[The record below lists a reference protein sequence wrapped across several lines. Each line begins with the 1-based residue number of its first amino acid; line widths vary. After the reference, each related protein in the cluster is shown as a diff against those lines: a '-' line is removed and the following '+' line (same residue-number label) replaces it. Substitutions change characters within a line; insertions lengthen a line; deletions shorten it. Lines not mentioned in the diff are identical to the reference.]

1 MAELGIEADIYD
13 AFGGVFDFSKSSK
26 MGFLDKKIAK
36 MAVKGIAKES
46 GTRIDENVKIDL
58 RDWGQIRAFAEK
70 FAELL

>member
-36 MAVKGIAKES
+36 MAVKGIAKA
-46 GTRIDENVKIDL
+46 RAL
-58 RDWGQIRAFAEK
+58 RVVPE
-70 FAELL
+70 